1 LAVVTQLILDVRIH
15 LTVSLLVIKLVLKFA
30 EFVPTLLP
38 FIFHWYTGLLPPFVT
53 TELKLTK
60 LFWHIVEDAVPIE
73 IEGVLIELTVITRV
87 FELAVLGFA
96 QLLAE
101 LKIHFTE
108 SPLFKSDVLN
118 VAELPP
124 AFNPFTFH

>member
-1 LAVVTQLILDVRIH
+1 
-15 LTVSLLVIKLVLKFA
+15 
-30 EFVPTLLP
+30 
-38 FIFHWYTGLLPPFVT
+38 
-53 TELKLTK
+53 
-60 LFWHIVEDAVPIE
+60 
-73 IEGVLIELTVITRV
+73 V